1 MSERIFVY
9 GSLRKRASN
18 GWRMK
23 DARWLGPAEVG
34 GTLVKVDW
42 YPGLVLG
49 NRGQVMG
56 EVYEVGSDLLKE
68 LDEFEGIGT
77 DQGNGEYRRVRA
89 RVSLGG
95 KTVEVWI
102 YEWLKGIDDYEM
114 VESGDWLTV
123 EQ

>member
-1 MSERIFVY
+1 MSERVFVY

-23 DARWLGPAEVG
+23 EACYLGVAKVG

-49 NRGQVMG
+49 NQGQVIG
-56 EVYEVGSDLLKE
+56 EVYEVDPDLLKE
-68 LDEFEGIGT
+68 LDQFEGIGAP
-77 DQGNGEYRRVRA
+77 DRNGEYQRVRA
-89 RVSLGG
+89 RVFLGG

-102 YEWLKGIDDYEM
+102 YEWLQGIEDYEV